1 MNWEAFG
8 AIGEVVG
15 AIGVILTLGFLA
27 LQIRQNTKGLVAE
40 TEMQMNFKIADIYS
54 RIGSNPELLRNWMK
68 AYEDTSPLSLEE
80 EASFGWQFSS
90 VIWTMQ
96 GCFAQFKRG
105 NISEEM
111 MLSAMQN
118 IFGIMEASAAKKA
131 WEDEVWSLNSD
142 FYDYINKMRAQKSW
156 SPAHLREG
164 YKPRFSSKQD

>member
-27 LQIRQNTKGLVAE
+27 LQIRQNTKSLVAE
-40 TEMQMNFKIADIYS
+40 TEMQMNFKVADIYS
-54 RIGSNPELLRNWMK
+54 RIGSNPELLRSWMK
-68 AYEDTSPLSLEE
+68 AIEDATPLSLEE
-80 EASFGWQFSS
+80 EAKFGWQFSS

-111 MLSAMQN
+111 MLSVLQN
-118 IFGIMEASAAKKA
+118 IFGIMEASIAKDL
-131 WEDEVWSLNSD
+131 WDDEVWSLNSD
-142 FYDYINKMRAQKSW
+142 FHDYVNKMREQTTW
-156 SPAHLREG
+156 SPGHLRGG
-164 YKPRFSSKQD
+164 YKPRFSDE